1 MALTSCHM
9 RQQRERGF
17 VWARPPSLASPE
29 HRLPGPPCHTGG
41 NNENEASFG
50 WFPQTLANR
59 PLYAV
64 DFSRLFVDVVRQ
76 VSYTCLNG
84 EVVCQVG
91 LKH

>member
-1 MALTSCHM
+1 MGWPHSPRK
-9 RQQRERGF
+9 RQTT
-17 VWARPPSLASPE
+17 AA
-29 HRLPGPPCHTGG
+29 PGPPCHTGG

-76 VSYTCLNG
+76 VSF
-84 EVVCQVG
+84 
-91 LKH
+91 KHRI